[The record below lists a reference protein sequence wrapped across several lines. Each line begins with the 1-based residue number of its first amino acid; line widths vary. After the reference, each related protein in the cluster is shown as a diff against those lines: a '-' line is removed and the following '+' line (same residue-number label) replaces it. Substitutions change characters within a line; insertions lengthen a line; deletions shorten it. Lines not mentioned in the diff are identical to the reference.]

1 MNGAEIIAEILRREG
16 TGFLSCYPR
25 NPLIE
30 SCAAIGIR
38 PILCRQE
45 RVGVAIADGYSR
57 ITNGK
62 SIGVFAPQAGP
73 GIENAF
79 AGVAQAFS
87 ENIPLL
93 VIPGGS
99 PLSHQYTRP
108 VFSAPDNYR
117 HITKW
122 AARLHNVQEIPRV
135 IRRAYHL
142 IRSGKS
148 GPVLLE
154 VPPEVWEG
162 EFKGELD
169 YAPPPSVRAAPDP
182 SDLEAAAKLLVEADR
197 PVIFAGAGILWA
209 HATDELVAVA
219 ELLDAP
225 VLTTNPGKSAFPE
238 IHPLSLGASAVSA
251 SKPLSA
257 YLMGADLVFAVGSS
271 LTSSPFNPN
280 VPPGKRIVH
289 ATNQEDDINK
299 DQAPEQ
305 ALLGDAKLTL
315 AMLAEALKE
324 RAKPCGDRA
333 KAVKDAKN
341 AWLAEWEKFLKSE
354 EVPLNPYRIA
364 HELMDMVDRDNT
376 IVTHDSGSP
385 REQLVPFWETT
396 KPRTYMGWG
405 KSTQLGYGLGLNIGA
420 KLAAPDK
427 LCVNF
432 MGDCA
437 IGMVGMDIETAVRN
451 DIATMTVVFN
461 NGVMAV
467 ERSVLK
473 VSAEK
478 YGTLDVGG
486 NYYEVAKGLGATA
499 FRAEK
504 PEEIVPTFKEAIA
517 ATEEGKTVLVE
528 FLTKENQDFSQY

>member
-1 MNGAEIIAEILRREG
+1 MKGAEVFTEILRREG

-30 SCAAIGIR
+30 SCAEIGIR

-45 RVGVAIADGYSR
+45 RVGVGIADGYSR
-57 ITNGK
+57 TTNGK

-108 VFSAPDNYR
+108 IFSAPDNYR

-122 AARLHNVQEIPRV
+122 AARVHNVQEIPRV
-135 IRRAYHL
+135 MRRAYHL
-142 IRSGKS
+142 MRSGKS

-162 EFKGELD
+162 VFEGELD

-182 SDLEAAAKLLVEADR
+182 SDLAAAAKLLVEADR

-209 HATDELVAVA
+209 DATDELVAVA

-238 IHPLSLGASAVSA
+238 THPLSLGASAVSA
-251 SKPLSA
+251 SKPLTE

-271 LTSSPFNPN
+271 LTTSPFNPN

-289 ATNQEDDINK
+289 ATNHEDDINK
-299 DQAPEQ
+299 DQAVEQ

-315 AMLAEALKE
+315 AMLADALRE
-324 RAKPCGDRA
+324 RAKPSGDTA
-333 KAVKDAKN
+333 KAVKHAKD

-364 HELMDMVDRDNT
+364 KELMNMVDRDNT

-396 KPRTYMGWG
+396 KPRAYMGWG
-405 KSTQLGYGLGLNIGA
+405 KSTQLGYGLGLSIGA
-420 KLAAPDK
+420 KLAAPNK

-473 VSAEK
+473 VSDEK
-478 YGTLDVGG
+478 YGTMDVGG
-486 NYYEVAKGLGATA
+486 NYFQVAKGLGATA
-499 FRAEK
+499 FRAKK

-517 ATEEGKTVLVE
+517 ATEDGKTVLVE